1 MIVRSERDV
10 MIGGALGHVEVRR
23 SLEVGLMA
31 ETIADGALV
40 FFFFF
45 FWFISS
51 LKVVNL
57 KVLLFLLKKKNSLM
71 NVYYLQFISL
81 LNVSLCW

>member
-40 FFFFF
+40 FFF